1 MNVQR
6 SQTHIM
12 KESSSKA
19 LFALSWLGALGI
31 GLMLGRHALPASTGL
46 IGNNGRSNGESIRP
60 PNSLDSPSDA
70 EEARNSRRRESKST
84 RGASDNEAH
93 ELNMVELS
101 DILNVGNRLD
111 RTRQMLD
118 YIDRL
123 DESQIT
129 GIIESF
135 REAGWVDYNRGEYS
149 MLISAWMDRDPFKA
163 IAYLDKNDA
172 DGWTRKIAISSWAS
186 DNPIDAAAA
195 IKGLEDE
202 GKVNDWMVGLIEGIA
217 RNDPEGALQALADL
231 PGGHTKNEAIRKIL
245 PEVVARGAEFAGD
258 WIEQIDEP
266 KLQRET
272 AKRLAHSL
280 ARKDPESASDWIRNM
295 TKVDTRRDASEIVSE
310 IYAQQDLA
318 GAKEWASSLP
328 QDTMTEAAEGVAKYL
343 AREDPVEAARWLQG
357 LGDDPDL
364 DGARFRFLQEASRQD
379 PQTALENVSTLSR
392 SNDQERYYHDI
403 LNRWR
408 KQDQGAAVAW
418 ALAHSES
425 LPPKVLKGILPKP
438 KKAK

>member
-1 MNVQR
+1 
-6 SQTHIM
+6 M
-12 KESSSKA
+12 KESSRKA

-46 IGNNGRSNGESIRP
+46 AESNGNLINESTR
-60 PNSLDSPSDA
+60 NSAGLDSPSYSDDA
-70 EEARNSRRRESKST
+70 RKFRRRESNGPG
-84 RGASDNEAH
+84 GASGDEAH
-93 ELNMVELS
+93 ELNMIELS
-101 DILNVGNRLD
+101 DILNVGNRMD

-118 YIDRL
+118 YIDQL

-129 GIIESF
+129 GVIESF

-163 IAYLDKNDA
+163 IAYLDENDA
-172 DGWTRKIAISSWAS
+172 DGWTRKTAISSWAS

-195 IKGLEDE
+195 IQGLEDE
-202 GKVNDWMVGLIEGIA
+202 GKVNDWVVGLIEGMA
-217 RNDPEGALQALADL
+217 RNDPEGALRALADL
-231 PGGHTKNEAIRKIL
+231 PGGDTKNEAIREIL
-245 PEVVARGAEFAGD
+245 PEVVARGAEFAGE

-280 ARKDPESASDWIRNM
+280 ARRDPESASDWIRNM
-295 TKVDTRRDASEIVSE
+295 TKVDTRRDASEVVSE
-310 IYAQQDLA
+310 IYAQQDLE
-318 GAKEWASSLP
+318 GAKEWAASLP

-364 DGARFRFLQEASRQD
+364 DGARFRFLQEAGRND

-392 SNDQERYYHDI
+392 ANDQERYYRDI
-403 LNRWR
+403 LSRWR

-418 ALAHSES
+418 AVANSDS

-438 KKAK
+438 KKVK